1 MYSFLVLL
9 ILLSVIYGLTVE
21 GFESRIKMP
30 TRPYTDNIQIKS
42 NCSASTSI
50 TPVSQELHNDSDG
63 VNPYDMPGQ
72 LPVAGYGQIAAM
84 SPLPYQDTTLVKA
97 NHQQLISL
105 LELLKGFLAFEAQE
119 LDDRSDPSIQLPL
132 QTARSDFHVLQR
144 EVSVQNR
151 NPGIQ
156 STITLS
162 TLNEMSSNLAYLQQQ
177 VRLIGSAGTL
187 KGSNQI
193 EGFVSAPPPRITAP
207 NIAAPKITAPKM
219 SVPAIPIISAPKVQ
233 LAPGTNVTLSKV
245 DATGKV
251 ASTSTVAA
259 SSLVPKPAVPASVA
273 PTTASGAPG
282 AGTVITAP
290 TAPVSNPAAAVTATS
305 APASTGNQIA
315 TVQDLTNFMA
325 KIQGE
330 ILRLSANGT
339 TDPIMKARVKQLTD
353 MKASVQQIVDQVKKG
368 TLMSTEIP
376 IMKADI
382 DKALPIL
389 GKPSEPLPQIIK
401 TLGLPPG
408 LANALPGL
416 SNDPNTSRQIAQ
428 LIDKYAQQVVDGVS
442 ASLNI
447 TYKSKNDAQNTPK
460 NGQTQQNTPNA
471 NARTQMALSSIAQS
485 GFPSPYDL
493 NNVSGSRLTTNVYQ
507 IRDELAADPSDMG
520 RGPSHFDWKA
530 RAKAIEDQVKKRGLK
545 PTDFGITPHL
555 KPSRDFSW
563 KGYAQMICTRL
574 QATMDP
580 ALPETCGCP
589 PLNWKGWRN

>member
-42 NCSASTSI
+42 NCSASTFI
-50 TPVSQELHNDSDG
+50 TPVSQELHNDPDA

-144 EVSVQNR
+144 EVDVQNR
-151 NPGIQ
+151 NPGVQ
-156 STITLS
+156 STITLT

-187 KGSNQI
+187 KGSRQI
-193 EGFVSAPPPRITAP
+193 EGFITPPMITAP
-207 NIAAPKITAPKM
+207 KIAAPKIATPKM
-219 SVPAIPIISAPKVQ
+219 SAPAIPIISARKVQ

-251 ASTSTVAA
+251 ASTSTVSA
-259 SSLVPKPAVPASVA
+259 SSLVPKPAPTVV

-290 TAPVSNPAAAVTATS
+290 VANPAAAVTAAAAS
-305 APASTGNQIA
+305 ASTGNQIA

-447 TYKSKNDAQNTPK
+447 TYKSKNDAQNIPK
-460 NGQTQQNTPNA
+460 NGQTKQNTPNA
-471 NARTQMALSSIAQS
+471 NARTQMAHSSIAQS

-545 PTDFGITPHL
+545 PADFGITPHL